1 MEVFNHDLVILGT
14 GLAGLRAALEAAQQ
28 SKGELDIALVSKLQ
42 LMRAHSVAAE
52 GGTAA
57 VMRQDEGDSY
67 ELHAWDT
74 VKGSDFLADQNVVD
88 FFVHEM
94 PKEILHL
101 DHWGIPWSRRE
112 DGRIAQRPFGGHT
125 FPRAVFAADKTGH
138 LEMQTLYDTLMKH
151 TNKINRY
158 DEGFVTSILIENN
171 RFAGLTMIDM
181 INGKFVLIRGKALI
195 LATGGAGQIF
205 GFTTYSETVTGDGLA
220 MAYRAGLPLKDMEFI
235 QFHPTGLIPSGIL
248 MTEACRGEGG
258 TLLNN
263 KDERFMGNYAPSKM
277 ELAPRDMVS
286 RSEMTEIEAGRGFPG
301 PEGLDYIHL
310 DLRHLG
316 REKILERLPL
326 IREVTIKHIGLD
338 PTEKPIPIRPVA
350 HYTMGGVHTDIKGH
364 TPVENVWAAGE
375 VACVSLH
382 GANRLGANSTAECLV
397 WGRVAGEEAARYCE
411 NASAAE
417 MPKSAEQEWAKI
429 EALLSGG
436 ERSSKGSEDHYA
448 IRKELRRNLDATM
461 GVFRTGEQMEAG
473 LKKIREL
480 KERYQ
485 RISLKDKSLRYNTDL
500 ERAIETG
507 FMIDVAEV
515 ATLGALTRTESRG
528 GHARR
533 DYKVRDDENWL
544 KHTMAHFTESGP
556 KLDYSP
562 VNISMW
568 KPVERKY

>member
-14 GLAGLRAALEAAQQ
+14 GLAGLRAALEASQQ

-125 FPRAVFAADKTGH
+125 FPRAVFAADKTGF

-151 TNKINRY
+151 TKKINRY

-181 INGKFVLIRGKALI
+181 INGCQVLIRGKALI
-195 LATGGAGQIF
+195 IATGGAGQIF

-220 MAYRAGLPLKDMEFI
+220 MSYRAGLALKDMEFI

-263 KDERFMGNYAPSKM
+263 TGERFMGTYAPSKM

-316 REKILERLPL
+316 RDKILERLPL

-338 PTEKPIPIRPVA
+338 PIEKPIPIRPVA

-364 TPVENVWAAGE
+364 TGVENVWAAGE
-375 VACVSLH
+375 VSCVSLH

-397 WGRVAGEEAARYCE
+397 WGRVAGEEAARYCA
-411 NASAAE
+411 NASIAE
-417 MPKSAEQEWAKI
+417 MPKTAEQEWAKI
-429 EALLSGG
+429 DALIA
-436 ERSSKGSEDHYA
+436 SKGTEDHYQ
-448 IRKELRRNLDATM
+448 IRKELRKNLDATM

-480 KERYQ
+480 KERYKS
-485 RISLKDKSLRYNTDL
+485 ISLKDKSLRYNTDL

-533 DYKVRDDENWL
+533 DYKVRDDEKWL
-544 KHTMAHFTESGP
+544 KHTMARFTNDGP
-556 KLDYSP
+556 KLDYIP
-562 VNISMW
+562 VDISMW
-568 KPVERKY
+568 QPVERKY

>member
-1 MEVFNHDLVILGT
+1 MEVYTHDLIILGT
-14 GLAGLRAALEAAQQ
+14 GLAGLRAALEAAQI
-28 SKGELDIALVSKLQ
+28 SDGNLDIALVSKLQ

-57 VMRQDEGDSY
+57 VMRQDMGDSF

-74 VKGSDFLADQNVVD
+74 VKGSDFLADQDVVD

-94 PKEILHL
+94 PREILHL
-101 DHWGIPWSRRE
+101 DHWGIPWSRTE
-112 DGRIAQRPFGGHT
+112 DGHIAQRPFGGHT
-125 FPRAVFAADKTGH
+125 YPRAVFAADKTGH

-151 TNKINRY
+151 TASRKINRY

-171 RFAGLTMIDM
+171 RFAGLAMIDM

-220 MAYRAGLPLKDMEFI
+220 MAYRAGLSLKDMEFI

-263 KDERFMGNYAPSKM
+263 KDERFMGAYAPSKM

-316 REKILERLPL
+316 RKQILERLPL

-338 PTEKPIPIRPVA
+338 PIEKPIPIRPVA

-364 TPVENVWAAGE
+364 TLVENIWAAGE
-375 VACVSLH
+375 VSCVSLH

-397 WGRVAGEEAARYCE
+397 WGRVAGGEAARYCA
-411 NASAAE
+411 NASVAE
-417 MPKSAEQEWAKI
+417 MPKSVEQEWAKI
-429 EALLSGG
+429 EALINSNGD
-436 ERSSKGSEDHYA
+436 EDHYQ
-448 IRKELRRNLDATM
+448 IRKELRKNLDATM

-480 KERYQ
+480 KERYK
-485 RISLKDKSLRYNTDL
+485 RISIKDKSLRYNTDL

-533 DYKVRDDENWL
+533 DFNVRDDENWL
-544 KHTMAHFTESGP
+544 KHTMADYTEAGP
-556 KLDYSP
+556 KLSYSK
-562 VNISMW
+562 VDISMW

>member
-1 MEVFNHDLVILGT
+1 MEVYNHDLVILGT

-125 FPRAVFAADKTGH
+125 FPRAVFAADKTGF

-151 TNKINRY
+151 TKKINRY
-158 DEGFVTSILIENN
+158 DEGFVTSIIIENN

-181 INGKFVLIRGKALI
+181 INGRQVLIRGKALI

-220 MAYRAGLPLKDMEFI
+220 MAYRAGLSLKDMEFI

-258 TLLNN
+258 TLLNSN
-263 KDERFMGNYAPSKM
+263 NERFMGTYAPSKM

-338 PTEKPIPIRPVA
+338 PIEKPIPIRPVA

-364 TPVENVWAAGE
+364 TAVENVWAAGE
-375 VACVSLH
+375 VSCVSLH

-397 WGRVAGEEAARYCE
+397 WGRVAGEEAARYCA
-411 NASAAE
+411 NASVAE
-417 MPKSAEQEWAKI
+417 MPKTAEQEWAKI
-429 EALLSGG
+429 DALIQ
-436 ERSSKGSEDHYA
+436 SKGTEDHYQ
-448 IRKELRRNLDATM
+448 IRKELRKNLDASM
-461 GVFRTGEQMEAG
+461 GVFRTAEQMQAG
-473 LKKIREL
+473 LDKIREL
-480 KERYQ
+480 KERYKH
-485 RISLKDKSLRYNTDL
+485 ISLKDKSLRYNTDL

-528 GHARR
+528 GHSRR

-544 KHTMAHFTESGP
+544 KHTMATFTDNGP
-556 KLDYSP
+556 KLDYIP
-562 VNISMW
+562 VDISMW

>member
-1 MEVFNHDLVILGT
+1 MEVYNHDLVILGT

-28 SKGELDIALVSKLQ
+28 SKGELNIALVSKLQ

-57 VMRQDEGDSY
+57 VMRQDKGDSY

-101 DHWGIPWSRRE
+101 DHWGIPWSRE
-112 DGRIAQRPFGGHT
+112 ADGRIAQRPFGGHT
-125 FPRAVFAADKTGH
+125 YPRAVFAADKTGH

-151 TNKINRY
+151 TKKINRY
-158 DEGFVTSILIENN
+158 DEGFVTSILVENG

-181 INGKFVLIRGKALI
+181 INGRFALIRGKALI

-220 MAYRAGLPLKDMEFI
+220 MAYRAGLALKDMEFI

-263 KDERFMGNYAPSKM
+263 QADRFMGKYAPSKM

-286 RSEMTEIEAGRGFPG
+286 RSEMTEIEEGRGFPG

-316 REKILERLPL
+316 RQRILERLPL

-338 PTEKPIPIRPVA
+338 PIEKPIPIRPVA
-350 HYTMGGVHTDIKGH
+350 HYTMGGVHTDIKGQ
-364 TPVENVWAAGE
+364 TPVENIWAAGE

-397 WGRVAGEEAARYCE
+397 WGRVAGGEAARYCANSSMAPE
-411 NASAAE
+411 PVEAAE
-417 MPKSAEQEWAKI
+417 TEWSKI
-429 EALLSGG
+429 EALFQ
-436 ERSSKGSEDHYA
+436 SKGGEDHYQ

-461 GVFRTGEQMEAG
+461 GVFRTGEQMATG

-480 KERYQ
+480 KQRYQ
-485 RISLKDKSLRYNTDL
+485 SICLKDKSLRYNTDL
-500 ERAIETG
+500 ERAVETG

-533 DYKVRDDENWL
+533 DYKVRDDDNWL
-544 KHTMAHFTESGP
+544 KHTMAHFSEAGP
-556 KLDYSP
+556 ALDYSP
-562 VNISMW
+562 VDISMW

>member
-1 MEVFNHDLVILGT
+1 MEVYTHDLVILGT
-14 GLAGLRAALEAAQQ
+14 GLAGLRAALEASQQ
-28 SKGELDIALVSKLQ
+28 SKGDLDIALVSKLQ

-57 VMRQDEGDSY
+57 VLRQEEGDSH

-74 VKGSDFLADQNVVD
+74 VKGSDFLADQDVVD

-125 FPRAVFAADKTGH
+125 YPRAVFAADKTGL
-138 LEMQTLYDTLMKH
+138 LEMQTLYDTLMKY

-181 INGKFVLIRGKALI
+181 INGRFVLIRGKALI

-220 MAYRAGLPLKDMEFI
+220 MAYRAGLALKDMEFI

-258 TLLNN
+258 TLLNTQG
-263 KDERFMGNYAPSKM
+263 ERFMSKYAPSKM

-286 RSEMTEIEAGRGFPG
+286 RSEMTEIEEGRGFPG

-316 REKILERLPL
+316 RKRILERLPL

-338 PTEKPIPIRPVA
+338 PIEKPIPIRPVA

-364 TPVENVWAAGE
+364 TPIENIWAAGE

-397 WGRVAGEEAARYCE
+397 WGRVAGEEAARY
-411 NASAAE
+411 AAQT
-417 MPKSAEQEWAKI
+417 STAEAPLEAAQAERSKI
-429 EALLSGG
+429 ERLFQ
-436 ERSSKGSEDHYA
+436 SKGSEDHYQ
-448 IRKELRRNLDATM
+448 IRKELRRTLDAHM
-461 GVFRTGEQMEAG
+461 GVFRTGEGIQAG
-473 LKKIREL
+473 LDKIRAL

-485 RISLKDKSLRYNTDL
+485 HISLKDTSLRYNTDL

-507 FMIDVAEV
+507 FMIEVAEV

-533 DYKVRDDENWL
+533 DYKTRDDENWL
-544 KHTMAHFTESGP
+544 KHTMACYTPDGP
-556 KLDYSP
+556 ALDYIP
-562 VNISMW
+562 VNVSMW

>member
-1 MEVFNHDLVILGT
+1 MEVYNHDLIILGT
-14 GLAGLRAALEAAQQ
+14 GLAGLRAALEAAKQ

-57 VMRQDEGDSY
+57 VMRQDMGDSY

-101 DHWGIPWSRRE
+101 DHWGIPWSRTE
-112 DGRIAQRPFGGHT
+112 DGHIAQRPFGGHT
-125 FPRAVFAADKTGH
+125 YPRAVFAADKTGH

-151 TNKINRY
+151 TKKINRY

-171 RFAGLTMIDM
+171 RFAGLAMIDM

-220 MAYRAGLPLKDMEFI
+220 MAYRAGLTLKDMEFI

-263 KDERFMGNYAPSKM
+263 KDERFMGAYAPSKM

-316 REKILERLPL
+316 RKQILERLPL

-338 PTEKPIPIRPVA
+338 PIEKPIPIRPVA

-364 TPVENVWAAGE
+364 TPVENIWAAGE
-375 VACVSLH
+375 VSCVSLH

-397 WGRVAGEEAARYCE
+397 WGRVAGEEAARYCA
-411 NASAAE
+411 NASMPE
-417 MPKSAEQEWAKI
+417 MPKTAEQEWGKI
-429 EALLSGG
+429 EALIASTGT
-436 ERSSKGSEDHYA
+436 EDHYQ
-448 IRKELRRNLDATM
+448 IRKELRKNLDATM

-480 KERYQ
+480 KERYK

-533 DYKVRDDENWL
+533 DFKVRDDDNWL
-544 KHTMAHFTESGP
+544 KHTMADYSEAGP
-556 KLDYSP
+556 KLSYSK
-562 VNISMW
+562 VDISMW

>member
-1 MEVFNHDLVILGT
+1 MEVYSHDLIILGT
-14 GLAGLRAALEAAQQ
+14 GLAGLRAALEASRQ

-57 VMRQDEGDSY
+57 VMRQDLGDSY

-74 VKGSDFLADQNVVD
+74 VKGSDFLADQNAVD

-101 DHWGIPWSRRE
+101 DHWGIPWSRHE
-112 DGRIAQRPFGGHT
+112 DGHIAQRPFGGHT
-125 FPRAVFAADKTGH
+125 YPRAVFAADKTGL
-138 LEMQTLYDTLMKH
+138 LEMQTLYDTLMKY
-151 TNKINRY
+151 TKQLKRY
-158 DEGFVTSILIENN
+158 DEGFVTSILIENE

-181 INGKFVLIRGKALI
+181 LRGRFVLIRGKALI
-195 LATGGAGQIF
+195 LTTGGAGQIF

-220 MAYRAGLPLKDMEFI
+220 MAYRAGLPIKDMEFI

-258 TLLNN
+258 TLLNTQG
-263 KDERFMGNYAPSKM
+263 ERFMSKYAPSKM

-301 PEGLDYIHL
+301 PEGLDYVHL

-316 REKILERLPL
+316 RERILDRLPL

-338 PTEKPIPIRPVA
+338 PVEKPIPIRPVA
-350 HYTMGGVHTDIKGH
+350 HYTMGGVHTDIQGR
-364 TPVENVWAAGE
+364 TPVENIWAAGE

-397 WGRVAGEEAARYCE
+397 WGRVAGAEAARYTAT
-411 NASAAE
+411 ASAAE
-417 MPKSAEQEWAKI
+417 TPLEAAHKEHSRI
-429 EALLSGG
+429 ETLFQSTGG
-436 ERSSKGSEDHYA
+436 EDHYQ
-448 IRKELRRNLDATM
+448 IRKDLRRALDAHM
-461 GVFRTGEQMEAG
+461 GVFRTGDGIQAG
-473 LKKIREL
+473 LDKIRDL
-480 KERYQ
+480 KERYKH
-485 RISLKDKSLRYNTDL
+485 ISLKDKSLRYNTDL

-515 ATLGALTRTESRG
+515 ATLGALMRTESRG

-533 DYKVRDDENWL
+533 DYQARDDEHWL
-544 KHTMAHFTESGP
+544 KHTLACYSPEGP
-556 KLDYSP
+556 RLDYAP
-562 VNISMW
+562 VDISIW
-568 KPVERKY
+568 QPVERKY

>member
-1 MEVFNHDLVILGT
+1 MEVYNHDLIILGT

-28 SKGELDIALVSKLQ
+28 SGGELDIALVSKLQ

-101 DHWGIPWSRRE
+101 DHWGIPWSRRK

-125 FPRAVFAADKTGH
+125 YPRAVFAADKTGF
-138 LEMQTLYDTLMKH
+138 LEMQTLYDTLMKRAAKH
-151 TNKINRY
+151 KINRY
-158 DEGFVTSILIENN
+158 DEGFVTSIIVENN

-181 INGKFVLIRGKALI
+181 INGRYVLIRGKALI
-195 LATGGAGQIF
+195 IATGGAGQIF

-263 KDERFMGNYAPSKM
+263 RNERFMGNYAPSKM

-316 REKILERLPL
+316 RDKILERLPL

-338 PTEKPIPIRPVA
+338 PIEKPIPIRPVA
-350 HYTMGGVHTDIKGH
+350 HYTMGGVHTDIKSH
-364 TPVENVWAAGE
+364 TSIENVWAAGE

-397 WGRVAGEEAARYCE
+397 WGRVAGEEAARYVA
-411 NASAAE
+411 NATAAKAPLE
-417 MPKSAEQEWAKI
+417 AAQAEQSRI
-429 EALLSGG
+429 EALFA
-436 ERSSKGSEDHYA
+436 SKESEDHYQ
-448 IRKELRRNLDATM
+448 IRKELRKTLDATM
-461 GVFRTGEQMEAG
+461 GVFRTGEQMQAG
-473 LKKIREL
+473 LNTIREL

-485 RISLKDKSLRYNTDL
+485 HISLKDKSLRYNTDL

-533 DYKVRDDENWL
+533 DYKTRDDENWL
-544 KHTMAHFTESGP
+544 KHTMARFTGDGP
-556 KLDYSP
+556 KLDYIP
-562 VNISMW
+562 VDISMW

>member
-1 MEVFNHDLVILGT
+1 MEVYNHDLVILGS
-14 GLAGLRAALEAAQQ
+14 GLAGLRAALEASQQ

-57 VMRQDEGDSY
+57 VMRQDEGDNY

-74 VKGSDFLADQNVVD
+74 VKGSDFLADQNVVE
-88 FFVHEM
+88 FFVNEM
-94 PKEILHL
+94 PREILHL

-125 FPRAVFAADKTGH
+125 YPRAVFAADKTGL

-151 TNKINRY
+151 TNKLNRY
-158 DEGFVTSILIENN
+158 DEVFVTSILIEDGK
-171 RFAGLTMIDM
+171 FEGLTALDM
-181 INGKFVLIRGKALI
+181 INGKYVLIRGKALI

-220 MAYRAGLPLKDMEFI
+220 MAYRAGLPLKDMEFV

-258 TLLNN
+258 YLLNN
-263 KDERFMGNYAPSKM
+263 KGERFMEKYAAGAM

-286 RSEMTEIEAGRGFPG
+286 RSEMTEIEAGRGFAG
-301 PEGLDYIHL
+301 PEGLDYMHL

-316 REKILERLPL
+316 RDKILERLPL
-326 IREVTIKHIGLD
+326 IREVTMKHIGLD
-338 PTEKPIPIRPVA
+338 PIEKPIPIRAVA
-350 HYTMGGVHTDIKGH
+350 HYSMGGVHTDIKGH
-364 TPVENVWAAGE
+364 TPLENVWAAGE

-397 WGRVAGEEAARYCE
+397 WGRVTGGEAARYC
-411 NASAAE
+411 AANSLD
-417 MPKSAEQEWAKI
+417 KKISIQAEQEWGKM
-429 EALLSGG
+429 EALI
-436 ERSSKGSEDHYA
+436 SSMGKEDHYK
-448 IRKELRRNLDATM
+448 IRKELRKTLDKNM
-461 GVFRTGEQMEAG
+461 GVFRTGQEMQTG
-473 LKKIREL
+473 LDKIRKL
-480 KERYQ
+480 KERYKH
-485 RISLKDKSLRYNTDL
+485 ISLKDKGLRYNTDL
-500 ERAIETG
+500 IRAVETG
-507 FMIDVAEV
+507 FMLDVAEV
-515 ATLGALTRTESRG
+515 ATLGGLTRTESRG

-533 DYKVRDDENWL
+533 DFAARDDENWL
-544 KHTMAHFTESGP
+544 KHTMAHYTEEGP
-556 KLDYSP
+556 RLDYIP
-562 VNISMW
+562 VDISMW

>member
-1 MEVFNHDLVILGT
+1 MEVYTHDLVILGT
-14 GLAGLRAALEAAQQ
+14 GLAGLRAALEASQQ
-28 SKGELDIALVSKLQ
+28 SKGDLDIALVSKLQ

-57 VMRQDEGDSY
+57 VLRQEEGDSH

-74 VKGSDFLADQNVVD
+74 VKGSDFLADQDVVD

-125 FPRAVFAADKTGH
+125 YPRAVFAADKTGL
-138 LEMQTLYDTLMKH
+138 LEMQTLYDTLIKY

-181 INGKFVLIRGKALI
+181 INGRFVLIRGKALI

-220 MAYRAGLPLKDMEFI
+220 MAYRAGLALKDMEFI

-258 TLLNN
+258 TLLNTQG
-263 KDERFMGNYAPSKM
+263 ERFMSKYAPSKM

-286 RSEMTEIEAGRGFPG
+286 RSEMTEIEEGRGFPG

-316 REKILERLPL
+316 RKRILERLPL

-338 PTEKPIPIRPVA
+338 PIEKPIPIRPVA

-364 TPVENVWAAGE
+364 TPIENIWAAGE

-397 WGRVAGEEAARYCE
+397 WGRVAGEEAARY
-411 NASAAE
+411 AAQT
-417 MPKSAEQEWAKI
+417 STAEAPLEAAQAERSKI
-429 EALLSGG
+429 ERLFQ
-436 ERSSKGSEDHYA
+436 SKGSEDHYQ
-448 IRKELRRNLDATM
+448 IRKELRRTLDAHM
-461 GVFRTGEQMEAG
+461 GVFRTGEGIQAG
-473 LKKIREL
+473 LDKIRAL

-485 RISLKDKSLRYNTDL
+485 HISLKDTSLRYNTDL

-507 FMIDVAEV
+507 FMIEVAEV

-533 DYKVRDDENWL
+533 DYKTRDDENWL
-544 KHTMAHFTESGP
+544 KHTMACYTPDGP
-556 KLDYSP
+556 ALDYIP
-562 VNISMW
+562 VNVSMW

>member
-1 MEVFNHDLVILGT
+1 MEVYNHDLIILGT
-14 GLAGLRAALEAAQQ
+14 GLAGLRAALEASQI

-57 VMRQDEGDSY
+57 VMRQDKGDSF

-74 VKGSDFLADQNVVD
+74 VKGSDFLADQDVVD

-101 DHWGIPWSRRE
+101 DHWGIPWSRTE
-112 DGRIAQRPFGGHT
+112 DGHIAQRPFGGHT
-125 FPRAVFAADKTGH
+125 YPRAVFAADKTGH
-138 LEMQTLYDTLMKH
+138 LEMQTLYDTLMKF
-151 TNKINRY
+151 TKKINRY
-158 DEGFVTSILIENN
+158 DEGFVTSILIENG

-181 INGKFVLIRGKALI
+181 INGRFVLIRGKALI
-195 LATGGAGQIF
+195 LATGGAGQLF

-220 MAYRAGLPLKDMEFI
+220 MAYRAGLPLEDMEFV

-263 KDERFMGNYAPSKM
+263 KGERFMSEYAPSKM

-301 PEGLDYIHL
+301 PDGLDYIHL

-316 REKILERLPL
+316 RKQILERLPL

-338 PTEKPIPIRPVA
+338 PIEKPIPIRPVA
-350 HYTMGGVHTDIKGH
+350 HYSMGGVDTDIKGR
-364 TPVENVWAAGE
+364 TMIENIWAAGE

-382 GANRLGANSTAECLV
+382 GANRLGSNSTAECLV
-397 WGRVAGEEAARYCE
+397 WGRVAGGEAARYVKTAKMAE
-411 NASAAE
+411 APTKAADAEWNRIQTLFNA
-417 MPKSAEQEWAKI
+417 
-429 EALLSGG
+429 
-436 ERSSKGSEDHYA
+436 KGSEDHYQ
-448 IRKELRRNLDATM
+448 IRKELRKTLDVNM

-473 LKKIREL
+473 LKKVREL
-480 KERYQ
+480 KERYKS
-485 RISLKDKSLRYNTDL
+485 ISLKDKSLRYNTDL
-500 ERAIETG
+500 ERALETG
-507 FMIDVAEV
+507 FMIDIAEV
-515 ATLGALTRTESRG
+515 ATLGGLTRQESRG

-533 DYKVRDDENWL
+533 DFKVRDDENWL
-544 KHTMAHFTESGP
+544 KHTMAYYTEKGP
-556 KLDYSP
+556 RLDYSP
-562 VNISMW
+562 VNVSMW

>member
-1 MEVFNHDLVILGT
+1 MEVYNHDLVILGT

-94 PKEILHL
+94 PREILHL

-125 FPRAVFAADKTGH
+125 YPRAVFAADKTGH

-151 TNKINRY
+151 TATRKINRY
-158 DEGFVTSILIENN
+158 DEGFVTSIIIENN

-181 INGKFVLIRGKALI
+181 INGRFALIRGRALI
-195 LATGGAGQIF
+195 IATGGAGQIF

-220 MAYRAGLPLKDMEFI
+220 MAYRAGLPLKDMEFV

-258 TLLNN
+258 YLVNN
-263 KDERFMGNYAPSKM
+263 NGERFMETYAAKAM

-301 PEGLDYIHL
+301 PDGLDYLNL

-316 REKILERLPL
+316 RERILERLPL

-338 PTEKPIPIRPVA
+338 PIEKPIPIRPVA
-350 HYTMGGVHTDIKGH
+350 HYSMGGVHTDIKGH
-364 TPVENVWAAGE
+364 TPAENIWAAGE
-375 VACVSLH
+375 VSCVSLH

-397 WGRVAGEEAARYCE
+397 WGRVTGAEAARYAA

-417 MPKSAEQEWAKI
+417 APVEAAQAQWSKI
-429 EALLSGG
+429 EALF
-436 ERSSKGSEDHYA
+436 ESKGSEDHYQ
-448 IRKELRRNLDATM
+448 IRKELRKTLDANM
-461 GVFRTGEQMEAG
+461 GVFRTGEQMQAG
-473 LKKIREL
+473 LNKIREL
-480 KERYQ
+480 KERYKH
-485 RISLKDKSLRYNTDL
+485 ISLKDKSLRYNTDL

-515 ATLGALTRTESRG
+515 ATFGGLTRTESRG

-533 DYKVRDDENWL
+533 DYKTRDDENWL
-544 KHTMAHFTESGP
+544 KHTMASFTPEGP
-556 KLDYSP
+556 KLDYIP
-562 VNISMW
+562 VDISMW

>member
-1 MEVFNHDLVILGT
+1 MEVYSHDLIILGT
-14 GLAGLRAALEAAQQ
+14 GLAGLRAALEASRQ

-57 VMRQDEGDSY
+57 VMRQDLGDSY

-74 VKGSDFLADQNVVD
+74 VKGSDFLADQNAVD

-101 DHWGIPWSRRE
+101 DHWGIPWSRHE
-112 DGRIAQRPFGGHT
+112 DGHIAQRPFGGHT
-125 FPRAVFAADKTGH
+125 YPRAVFAADKTGL
-138 LEMQTLYDTLMKH
+138 LEMQTLYDTLMKY
-151 TNKINRY
+151 TKQLKRY
-158 DEGFVTSILIENN
+158 DEGFVTSILIENE

-181 INGKFVLIRGKALI
+181 LRGRFVLIRGKALI

-220 MAYRAGLPLKDMEFI
+220 MAYRAGLPIKDMEFI

-258 TLLNN
+258 TLLNTQG
-263 KDERFMGNYAPSKM
+263 ERFMSKYAPSKM

-301 PEGLDYIHL
+301 PEGLDYVHL

-316 REKILERLPL
+316 RERILDRLPL

-338 PTEKPIPIRPVA
+338 PVEKPIPIRPVA
-350 HYTMGGVHTDIKGH
+350 HYTMGGVHTDIQGR
-364 TPVENVWAAGE
+364 TPVENIWAAGE

-397 WGRVAGEEAARYCE
+397 WGRVAGAEAARYTAT
-411 NASAAE
+411 ASAAE
-417 MPKSAEQEWAKI
+417 TSLEAAQKEHSRI
-429 EALLSGG
+429 ETLFQSTGG
-436 ERSSKGSEDHYA
+436 EDHYQ
-448 IRKELRRNLDATM
+448 IRKDLRRALDAHM
-461 GVFRTGEQMEAG
+461 GVFRTGDGIQAG
-473 LKKIREL
+473 LDKIRDL
-480 KERYQ
+480 KERYKH
-485 RISLKDKSLRYNTDL
+485 ISLKDKSLRYNTDL

-515 ATLGALTRTESRG
+515 ATLGALMRTESRG

-533 DYKVRDDENWL
+533 DYQARDDEHWL
-544 KHTMAHFTESGP
+544 KHTLACYSPEGP
-556 KLDYSP
+556 RLDYAP
-562 VNISMW
+562 VDISIW
-568 KPVERKY
+568 QPVERKY

>member
-1 MEVFNHDLVILGT
+1 MEVYTHDLVILGT
-14 GLAGLRAALEAAQQ
+14 GLAGLRAALEASQQ
-28 SKGELDIALVSKLQ
+28 SNGELDIALVSKLQ

-57 VMRQDEGDSY
+57 VLRQEEGDSY

-74 VKGSDFLADQNVVD
+74 IKGSDFLADQDVVD

-125 FPRAVFAADKTGH
+125 YPRAVFAADKTGL
-138 LEMQTLYDTLMKH
+138 LEMQTLYDTLMKY

-158 DEGFVTSILIENN
+158 DEGFVTSILIENG

-181 INGKFVLIRGKALI
+181 LSGRFVLIRGKALI
-195 LATGGAGQIF
+195 IATGGAGQIF

-220 MAYRAGLPLKDMEFI
+220 MAYRAGLFLKDMEFI

-258 TLLNN
+258 TLLNTQG
-263 KDERFMGNYAPSKM
+263 ERFMSRYAPSKM

-316 REKILERLPL
+316 RERILERLPL

-338 PTEKPIPIRPVA
+338 PIEKPIPIRPVA

-364 TPVENVWAAGE
+364 THVENIWAAGE

-397 WGRVAGEEAARYCE
+397 WGRVTGAEAARYARKAP
-411 NASAAE
+411 ASEAPLEAAQ
-417 MPKSAEQEWAKI
+417 AEWSKL
-429 EALLSGG
+429 EALFQ
-436 ERSSKGSEDHYA
+436 SKGSEDHYQ
-448 IRKELRRNLDATM
+448 IRKELRQTLDAHM
-461 GVFRTGEQMEAG
+461 GVFRTGERIQTG
-473 LKKIREL
+473 LNKIREL
-480 KERYQ
+480 KERY
-485 RISLKDKSLRYNTDL
+485 RHISLKDKTLRYNTDL

-533 DYKVRDDENWL
+533 DFNTRDDERWL
-544 KHTMAHFTESGP
+544 KHTMACFTPDGP
-556 KLDYSP
+556 QLDYTP
-562 VNISMW
+562 VNLSMW